1 MKRGITAR
9 QLIKARQ
16 QDGFLNTR
24 TRGSHHFYEH
34 PDGRA
39 TTVSYHKRSDTF
51 PIGTLKGMIEDVE
64 WTDDD
69 FRRYKFRVFRR
80 ICG

>member
-9 QLIKARQ
+9 QFIKALR
-16 QDGFLNTR
+16 QDGFTETR
-24 TRGSHHFYEH
+24 VTGSHHRFKH

-51 PIGTLKGMIEDVE
+51 PFGTLKGMIDDVRWTED
-64 WTDDD
+64 DL
-69 FRRYKFRVFRR
+69 RRH
-80 ICG
+80 GLT